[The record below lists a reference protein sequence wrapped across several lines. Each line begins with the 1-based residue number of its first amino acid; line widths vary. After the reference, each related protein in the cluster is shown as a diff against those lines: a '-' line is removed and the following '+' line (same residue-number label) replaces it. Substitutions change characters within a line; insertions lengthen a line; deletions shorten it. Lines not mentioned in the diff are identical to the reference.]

1 MRLALRFFRPKPS
14 TRTAGSPKTPH
25 KQGRPALVSIPAMRL
40 NWRTFFQRVRQRLQ
54 KRRR

>member
-14 TRTAGSPKTPH
+14 TRTAGSPKTTR
-25 KQGRPALVSIPAMRL
+25 KQGRPALVSIPAMKL